1 MAKTVVKAQ
10 FGIILVLAAI
20 YFLQAATPLRLHPDT
35 VVLLSVA
42 ETAAHGGGYLYHG
55 QPTVFPPGYPTL
67 LAFLIRVNLARVWVI
82 VSLNVMFVMTG
93 LLLFRYLFREMGFSE
108 SFVLGVCMLS
118 LLSFVF
124 VKYSAIPLTDLF
136 FFCASMCGLTL
147 MKRMM
152 ASEFSWRRLIGT
164 VALVIASVCI
174 RRIGVALIPALLYA
188 VVFQSEVQLHMARLS
203 FRRKAAIIL
212 VAASVATSFGAI
224 AIAWGVRTASTLL
237 DLSAILKGHV
247 LLDAV
252 MGIMSFRLKE
262 LGEIG
267 VNLPYP
273 ALPQIVQG
281 CIPIIGALVFLSII
295 AGIAWRK
302 EFGIVETYF
311 VSYMAIVLVWPFYDP
326 RFWLPVIPFLIAYS
340 GLALKRLVQGK
351 IAMYIVEG
359 YVMIF
364 VLMGTLT
371 LASNTRLSFSGSRF
385 GDFYTEGRYHSTYC
399 AVWHCKDLDAAKVD
413 LDAMHLL
420 RYYKQN

>member
-1 MAKTVVKAQ
+1 
-10 FGIILVLAAI
+10 
-20 YFLQAATPLRLHPDT
+20 
-35 VVLLSVA
+35 
-42 ETAAHGGGYLYHG
+42 
-55 QPTVFPPGYPTL
+55 
-67 LAFLIRVNLARVWVI
+67 
-82 VSLNVMFVMTG
+82 
-93 LLLFRYLFREMGFSE
+93 
-108 SFVLGVCMLS
+108 
-118 LLSFVF
+118 
-124 VKYSAIPLTDLF
+124 
-136 FFCASMCGLTL
+136 
-147 MKRMM
+147 MM
-152 ASEFSWRRLIGT
+152 ASKFSWRRLIGS

-188 VVFQSEVQLHMARLS
+188 VVFQSEVQLYVARLS

-212 VAASVATSFGAI
+212 VAASVAASLGAI
-224 AIAWGVRTASTLL
+224 SIAWGVRTASTLL
-237 DLSAILKGHV
+237 DLSAMLKGHV
-247 LLDAV
+247 LLDAALGV
-252 MGIMSFRLKE
+252 MSFRSKE
-262 LGEIG
+262 LGEIA

-273 ALPQIVQG
+273 ALPHIVQG

-371 LASNTRLSFSGSRF
+371 LASDTRLSFSGSRS